1 METPPTQISVV
12 VGEDQ
17 PLFRAGVVHALRD
30 GGFDV
35 VAATGDAR
43 DLVCKAHA
51 HAPDV
56 AIVDIQM
63 PPHLGDDG
71 LRAAQEIRTTDP
83 DVGVLILSHYLED
96 RYVADLLTD
105 RPQGVGYL
113 LKGRVSRIDDF
124 LDAVRRVA
132 HGGSVI
138 DPEVV
143 GRLVGRGRASNP
155 IGELTPRERDVLGL
169 MAQGKSNRG
178 IAEALV
184 VTDSAVERHVTNIF
198 SKLGLRQDIA
208 GGHRRVLAVLRHLGL
223 GGDSSD
229 RVGLEAFTPPLSHA
243 QREPHPDLTPASGR

>member
-1 METPPTQISVV
+1 MVLKARTPISVV

-17 PLFRAGVVHALRD
+17 PLFREGVVHALR
-30 GGFDV
+30 GAGFDV

-43 DLVCKAHA
+43 DLVCETHA

-56 AIVDIQM
+56 AIVDIEM

-71 LRAAQEIRTTDP
+71 LQAAKEIRATDP
-83 DVGVLILSHYLED
+83 GVGVLILSHYLED
-96 RYVADLLTD
+96 RYVADLLAD

-113 LKGRVSRIDDF
+113 LKGRVTRIGDF
-124 LDAVRRVA
+124 VDAVRRVA

-143 GRLVGRGRASNP
+143 GRLVGRRRGGDP
-155 IGELTPRERDVLGL
+155 LGELTPRERDVLGL

-198 SKLGLRQDIA
+198 SKLGLRQDDA

-223 GGDSSD
+223 GGDSID
-229 RVGLEAFTPPLSHA
+229 GVGLKAFTPQP
-243 QREPHPDLTPASGR
+243 